1 MAAMNFDLLL
11 LRAFVCLAEELNF
24 SRAADRLHVS
34 APRMTRMIQSLE
46 AEVGTRLLA
55 RTTHR
60 VALTDQGVEFLSSA
74 RRIVA
79 EADWAGR
86 RLNRRTEEGGTFT
99 VGCVSG
105 ALYDALP
112 TRVRAARQAL
122 PNLQLRLVEMTE
134 IALAQQVLDGTVDM
148 GFTYFP
154 MPDDELAS
162 RVVSRNAQ
170 WVAMEKEH
178 PLAAQAI
185 LSLGDLTG
193 KVLILPD
200 EDRSPRLH
208 RWYRAFLDPKARH
221 DFAYVGANQISV
233 ALGLCAAGEGLCV
246 FPEHLHRLRAD
257 DLHFAPLARAPRTE
271 LTAIWRLDSPL
282 RKVAQFLAR
291 W

>member
-1 MAAMNFDLLL
+1 MAAINFDLLL

-24 SRAADRLHVS
+24 ARAAGRLHVS
-34 APRMTRMIQSLE
+34 ASRMTRMIQSLE
-46 AEVGTRLLA
+46 AAVGTRLLA

-60 VALTDQGVEFLSSA
+60 VALTDQGFEFLRSA

-86 RLNRRTEEGGTFT
+86 RLNRRTEAGGTFT

-112 TRVRAARQAL
+112 ARVRAARQAL
-122 PNLQLRLVEMTE
+122 PNLQFRLVEMTE
-134 IALAQQVLDGTVDM
+134 TALAQQVLDGTVDM

-154 MPDDELAS
+154 MPDDELVS
-162 RVVSRNAQ
+162 RVVSRSAQ
-170 WVAMEKEH
+170 WVAMERQH
-178 PLAAQAI
+178 PLSARAT
-185 LSLGDLTG
+185 LTLGDLAG
-193 KVLILPD
+193 EVLILPD
-200 EDRSPRLH
+200 ESRSPRLH
-208 RWYRAFLDPKARH
+208 RWYRGFLDPKGRP
-221 DFAYVGANQISV
+221 DFAYVNANQISV

-257 DLHFAPLARAPRTE
+257 DLHFVPLARAPRTE
-271 LTAIWRLDSPL
+271 LAAIWRHDSPV
-282 RKVAQFLAR
+282 RQVAQLLAR

>member
-1 MAAMNFDLLL
+1 MAAMNFDLLV
-11 LRAFVCLAEELNF
+11 LRAFVCLAGELNF
-24 SRAADRLHVS
+24 SRAAARLHVS
-34 APRMTRMIQSLE
+34 APRLTRMIQSLE

-55 RTTHR
+55 RNTHS
-60 VALTDQGVEFLSSA
+60 VALTEPGAEFLRSA

-79 EADWAGR
+79 EADWVGR

-112 TRVRAARQAL
+112 ARVRAARLEL
-122 PNLQLRLVEMTE
+122 PNLQFRLVEMTE
-134 IALAQQVLDGTVDM
+134 TALAQQVLDGTVDM

-170 WVAMEKEH
+170 WVAMEQQH
-178 PLAAQAI
+178 RLAGRAT
-185 LSLGDLTG
+185 LTLGDLAG
-193 KVLILPD
+193 EVLILPD
-200 EDRSPRLH
+200 ESRSPRLH
-208 RWYRAFLDPKARH
+208 RWYRDFLDPKGRR
-221 DFAYVGANQISV
+221 DFAYVNANQISV

-246 FPEHLHRLRAD
+246 FPEHLRRLRAD

-271 LTAIWRLDSPL
+271 LTAIWRHDSPL
-282 RKVAQFLAR
+282 RQVAQFLAR

>member
-1 MAAMNFDLLL
+1 
-11 LRAFVCLAEELNF
+11 
-24 SRAADRLHVS
+24 
-34 APRMTRMIQSLE
+34 MIQGLE

-55 RTTHR
+55 RNTHS
-60 VALTDQGVEFLSSA
+60 VALTEQGAEFLRSA

-79 EADWAGR
+79 EADWVGR
-86 RLNRRTEEGGTFT
+86 RLNLRTEEGGTFT

-112 TRVRAARQAL
+112 ARVRAARLEL
-122 PNLQLRLVEMTE
+122 PNLQFRLVEMTE
-134 IALAQQVLDGTVDM
+134 TALAQQVLDGTVDM

-170 WVAMEKEH
+170 WVAMEKQH
-178 PLAAQAI
+178 PLAVRATLA
-185 LSLGDLTG
+185 LGDLAG
-193 KVLILPD
+193 EVLILPD
-200 EDRSPRLH
+200 ESRSPRLH
-208 RWYRAFLDPKARH
+208 RWYRAFLDPKGRR
-221 DFAYVGANQISV
+221 DFAYVNANQISV

-246 FPEHLHRLRAD
+246 FPEHLRRLRAD

-271 LTAIWRLDSPL
+271 LTAIWRHDSPL
-282 RKVAQFLAR
+282 RQVAQFLAR

>member
-1 MAAMNFDLLL
+1 MNFDLLV
-11 LRAFVCLAEELNF
+11 LRAFVCLAGELNF
-24 SRAADRLHVS
+24 ARAATRLHVS
-34 APRMTRMIQSLE
+34 APRLTRMIQGLE

-55 RTTHR
+55 RNTHS
-60 VALTDQGVEFLSSA
+60 VALTEQGAEFLRSA

-79 EADWAGR
+79 EADWVGR
-86 RLNRRTEEGGTFT
+86 RLNLRTEEGGTFT

-112 TRVRAARQAL
+112 ARVRAARLEL
-122 PNLQLRLVEMTE
+122 PNLQFRLVEMTE
-134 IALAQQVLDGTVDM
+134 TALAQQVLDGTVDM

-170 WVAMEKEH
+170 WVAMEKQH
-178 PLAAQAI
+178 PLAVRATPA
-185 LSLGDLTG
+185 LGDLAG
-193 KVLILPD
+193 EVLILPD
-200 EDRSPRLH
+200 ESRSPRLH
-208 RWYRAFLDPKARH
+208 RWYRAFLDPKGRR
-221 DFAYVGANQISV
+221 DFAYVNANQISV

-246 FPEHLHRLRAD
+246 FPEHLRRLCAD

-271 LTAIWRLDSPL
+271 LTAIWRHDSPL
-282 RKVAQFLAR
+282 RQVAQFLAR